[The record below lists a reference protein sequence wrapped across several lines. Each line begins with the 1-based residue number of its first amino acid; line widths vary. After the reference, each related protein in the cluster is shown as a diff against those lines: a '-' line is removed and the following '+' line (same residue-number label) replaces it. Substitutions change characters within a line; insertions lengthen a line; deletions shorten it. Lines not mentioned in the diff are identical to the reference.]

1 MEDKLLNAKFD
12 LQQLLDPV
20 TTIAA
25 IKAGTEAADKILD
38 VVERGAGM
46 VGEVLTTIDTAT
58 DKAADVERIQ
68 GVLDFVRTEQVT
80 LV

>member
-20 TTIAA
+20 TTIAT